1 MEKECWK
8 DVKDYEGLYQV
19 STLGRVK
26 SLPRNTTHGKILK
39 SIVDK
44 DGYLYVNLYNN
55 GYRKK
60 MKIHR
65 LVAQAFIPNPQNKPE
80 VNHIDENK
88 QNNMV
93 ENLEWLTSKENSNYG
108 TRNGRISKPILCVET
123 GIVYKSAKECAKLM
137 GIKYPSAI
145 TRSAKGTAKTA
156 YGYTFKYKENI

>member
-8 DVKDYEGLYQV
+8 DVKGYEGLYQV

-88 QNNMV
+88 KKQ
-93 ENLEWLTSKENSNYG
+93 YG
-108 TRNGRISKPILCVET
+108 
-123 GIVYKSAKECAKLM
+123 
-137 GIKYPSAI
+137 
-145 TRSAKGTAKTA
+145 
-156 YGYTFKYKENI
+156 